1 MKSRLVLAHRQAAT
15 AEPEKQ
21 NVFMSVTGW
30 RVDGFDRGGSAWYR
44 KPHTDSQEGAVHNRM
59 VMCSLETQDPSCLKE
74 GVAQVDLGGSAVLR
88 CTGADRIGFLHRLT
102 TGSVQATGVGA
113 GCHSLLLD
121 SKGHIVADLR
131 LCVRTDE
138 VRLLVAAAAG
148 PGIATALARYAVMD
162 DFVVAVESELA
173 VKVLCGPGSAQ
184 ALVAAGVAVPE
195 DFAARPLWSHAD
207 AASPFGLLWLVR
219 SHDLGSDGLW
229 VFGSATACA
238 ALAASL
244 DLAGVPVLAS
254 DVAEAM
260 RIQAGEPRFG
270 AEIAGDVL
278 PMEVGLAVALDHK
291 KGCYLGQE
299 TIVRARDRGLV
310 RRRLVGLRL
319 CGDGLPAAGDTI
331 AFEQNPAA
339 GRVTSAGRLPG
350 QASVAL
356 ALLASAVPVGAEVCI
371 SHGPEILTAA
381 VVLDRPVW

>member
-1 MKSRLVLAHRQAAT
+1 MAMCPPENQTLA
-15 AEPEKQ
+15 
-21 NVFMSVTGW
+21 
-30 RVDGFDRGGSAWYR
+30 
-44 KPHTDSQEGAVHNRM
+44 
-59 VMCSLETQDPSCLKE
+59 CLKE
-74 GVAQVDLGGSAVLR
+74 GVAQVDRGGLAILR

-121 SKGHIVADLR
+121 SKGHVVGDLR
-131 LCVRTDE
+131 ICVRTDE

-148 PGIATALARYAVMD
+148 QGIATALARYAVMD
-162 DFVVAVESELA
+162 DFAAAVEPDMA
-173 VKVLCGPGSAQ
+173 VKVLCGPRSAQ
-184 ALVAAGVAVPE
+184 ALGAAGVAVPD

-207 AASPFGLLWLVR
+207 AASPLGLLWLVR

-229 VFGSATACA
+229 VFGSTTACA

-254 DVAEAM
+254 DVAEAL
-260 RIQAGEPRFG
+260 RIQAGEPRLG
-270 AEIAGDVL
+270 AEITGDVL
-278 PMEVGLAVALDHK
+278 PMEVGLAAALDHK

-319 CGDGLPAAGDTI
+319 GGDGLPAAGDAI

-339 GRVTSAGRLPG
+339 GRVTSVGRLPG
-350 QASVAL
+350 QSAVAL
-356 ALLASAVPVGAEVCI
+356 ALLASAVPVGAEVGI
-371 SHGPEILTAA
+371 SHGAETLTAA
-381 VVLDRPVW
+381 VFFDRPVW